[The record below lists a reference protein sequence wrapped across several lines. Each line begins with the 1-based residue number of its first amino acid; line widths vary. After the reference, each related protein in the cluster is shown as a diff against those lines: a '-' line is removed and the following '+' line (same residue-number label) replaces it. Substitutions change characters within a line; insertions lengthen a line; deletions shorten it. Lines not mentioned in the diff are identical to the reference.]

1 MAHLGSSK
9 AAAAYR
15 DTVLSCAQVRET
27 AKVQETEDQ
36 EEAAPAAESSEADEG
51 VQGEEDADKGA
62 DAINEKDVFGARL
75 LPCASHPVHLVL
87 YPACSALFL
96 CAIPHAGSLIC
107 DGSCMLFGRGR

>member
-1 MAHLGSSK
+1 M
-9 AAAAYR
+9 
-15 DTVLSCAQVRET
+15 LSCAQVRET

-75 LPCASHPVHLVL
+75 LPCASHPVHLFL

-96 CAIPHAGSLIC
+96 CTIPHAGSQIC
-107 DGSCMLFGRGR
+107 DGSCTLFGRGR